1 VVEGLMPEGFHVMCA
16 KIGTTS
22 AAKPLLRGYS
32 HAAAAILVVL
42 GTVWLL
48 PVTADDP
55 HKQLTMLI
63 YGAVLQDV
71 VPCVRR

>member
-1 VVEGLMPEGFHVMCA
+1 MADNHSMSEPVLRTG
-16 KIGTTS
+16 IGTT
-22 AAKPLLRGYS
+22 AATKPLLRDYS

-48 PVTADDP
+48 RVTADDP